1 MRTAT
6 RGGHSLRVTT
16 ADESAARDHSA
27 IAAGIPSFSLMLE
40 AGSQSAAVILRDH
53 GHRLS
58 RGVAVFAGPG
68 NNGGD
73 AWVVAAQLA
82 RCGVRV
88 RVVAD
93 GPPRTDDAR
102 RAAAIARR
110 YEGHAPSA
118 MLAIGAPT
126 GEEQLVVD
134 GLLGTGQQGALR
146 EPMRARAAQL
156 AAYRARGATICALDV
171 PTGLDATTGA
181 HAVGGVCAHV
191 TLTYG
196 TIKRGLL
203 RSRAAAGRIVLLDIG
218 LGAHAARADDA
229 WHAADAASLS
239 QRLPSIAW
247 DAHKG
252 RRGHL
257 ALIGGVSGM
266 AGAIVLATRAALASG
281 IGLAR
286 AFVDAPGVPA
296 LQQGVPQAIAHA
308 WVTGRHA
315 GGENAGDIGAPW
327 GHAMALGPG
336 LGRGAASEAVLR
348 AALDRHPGV
357 PVVLDADALTLL
369 SGGDDDSAHRL
380 RAWCGAGRP
389 VICTPHPGEFSR
401 LIGGPMVEDWDVR
414 ATQLRDFAVRSGATV
429 LLKGTPTLI
438 ATPDGLPLVV
448 MPRGSAV
455 LATGGSGDLLT
466 GIIGTLLAQGVDAPD
481 AALLGATAHALAGER
496 AARAARGVRG
506 PTLEEVLHALPAVW
520 RDLAHPETLPPGVL
534 AILPAPEDGS

>member
-1 MRTAT
+1 
-6 RGGHSLRVTT
+6 
-16 ADESAARDHSA
+16 
-27 IAAGIPSFSLMLE
+27 MLA
-40 AGSQSAAVILRDH
+40 AGSQSAAVILRDY
-53 GHRLS
+53 GDRLS

-93 GPPRTDDAR
+93 APPRSDDAR
-102 RAAAIARR
+102 RAATIARR
-110 YEGHAPSA
+110 YEGHAPSR
-118 MLAIGAPT
+118 MLSVGEPT
-126 GEEQLVVD
+126 GEEQVVVD

-156 AAYRARGATICALDV
+156 AACRARGATVCALDV
-171 PTGLDATTGA
+171 PTGLDATSGA
-181 HAVGGVCAHV
+181 HAVGGVFAHA

-218 LGAHAARADDA
+218 LGAHAAPADDA
-229 WHAADAASLS
+229 WHAADDDSLA
-239 QRLPSIAW
+239 QRLPSVAW

-252 RRGHL
+252 RRSHL
-257 ALIGGVSGM
+257 ALIGGVAGM

-286 AFVDAPGVPA
+286 AWVDAPGVPA
-296 LQQGVPQAIAHA
+296 LQLGVPQAIAHA
-308 WVTGRHA
+308 WDTGSQA
-315 GGENAGDIGAPW
+315 GRDGDAPW
-327 GHAMALGPG
+327 GHAMAIGPG

-369 SGGDDDSAHRL
+369 SLGHDDPAGRL
-380 RAWCGAGRP
+380 RTWCGDGRP
-389 VICTPHPGEFSR
+389 VVCTPHPGECAR
-401 LIGGPMVEDWDVR
+401 LIGAPMADDWDAR
-414 ATQLRDFAVRSGATV
+414 ATQLRDFAGRSGATV

-438 ATPDGLPLVV
+438 ATLDGRPLVV

-481 AALLGATAHALAGER
+481 AALLGATAHGLAGER
-496 AARAARGVRG
+496 AARAVRGVRG
-506 PTLEEVLHALPAVW
+506 VTLDDVLHTLPAVW
-520 RDLAHPETLPPGVL
+520 RDLAHPEAMPPGVL
-534 AILPAPEDGS
+534 AVLPAPEDWS